1 MRIDFDDDS
10 FIEFSKT
17 DDKIAIILGARDGK
31 NNLKKVINSA
41 KVPAKQLSEL
51 LSDIQLKD

>member
-17 DDKIAIILGARDGK
+17 DDKIAIIHGARDGK

-41 KVPAKQLSEL
+41 KVTAKELSEL